1 MKNYAPELL
10 QPKDLVLTE
19 VHIARYRTQDDDN
32 EEAGPSSKGK
42 KKAQPRKWD
51 KWRAHFELKAIS
63 LIAKAPEE
71 SVTKEDDEV
80 ADVTI

>member
-1 MKNYAPELL
+1 MESYAPELL

-32 EEAGPSSKGK
+32 EENGSSSKGK
-42 KKAQPRKWD
+42 KKAQARKWD

-63 LIAKAPEE
+63 LIAKAPKE
-71 SVTKEDDEV
+71 VVKEDDEV